1 MSSSGNCGLM
11 AERVSRAVYRA
22 AAGWTALAALATV
35 SPSAAAERDDWESI
49 TDERLLDPEP
59 GDWLS
64 YRRTYDVT
72 GFSPLRQINRR
83 NVGRA
88 TSRLVVLDAR
98 QQPLGRD
105 ADRRERLDVRGRGQR
120 PRARVR
126 RADRRGRVDLHAHV
140 PRGHRRRPKRT
151 RARAA
156 SRFTATRSTGAR
168 RTCISSRST
177 RARAKCAATS
187 RPATTRPAK
196 ATRTRR

>member
-1 MSSSGNCGLM
+1 MKRASAARQAAMGLI
-11 AERVSRAVYRA
+11 A
-22 AAGWTALAALATV
+22 AAAI
-35 SPSAAAERDDWESI
+35 AAAVADEAAKDDWESI
-49 TDERLLDPEP
+49 TEERLLEPEP

-83 NVGRA
+83 NVGQLRPVWSYSMRDN
-88 TSRLVVLDAR
+88 SRWV
-98 QQPLGRD
+98 RD
-105 ADRRERLDVRGRGQR
+105 PDRRERPDVRGRRQR

-126 RADRRGRVDLHAHV
+126 RSDRRGRVDPHAHV
-140 PRGHRRRPKRT
+140 PRGHRRHPRGT

-156 SRFTATRSTGAR
+156 SRFTATRSTGAP

-177 RARAKCAATS
+177 RARARCAGTC
-187 RPATTRPAK
+187 RRATTRPAK